1 MHVFSD
7 LWIQWSNCPFF
18 VAKKDLHWNCLAEKG
33 KSGYFCQDAKF
44 CSTPTFP
51 NVDPWSAWFNLI
63 HQWWSLWSTFKLVEP
78 AWCENPEVQSRKGTE
93 SSLQLKPAK
102 RQKGH
107 LSSCVIFNKNT
118 MKKMSLVVVFEAG
131 IPKLLAQIFPI
142 ALFNEGSKSGSNFL
156 SFHDCFI
163 HKQVT
168 PLVYIGLSI

>member
-1 MHVFSD
+1 MDRLRGLYGNNCQNAVSMSD
-7 LWIQWSNCPFF
+7 P
-18 VAKKDLHWNCLAEKG
+18 
-33 KSGYFCQDAKF
+33 
-44 CSTPTFP
+44 
-51 NVDPWSAWFNLI
+51 
-63 HQWWSLWSTFKLVEP
+63 
-78 AWCENPEVQSRKGTE
+78 
-93 SSLQLKPAK
+93 LQ
-102 RQKGH
+102 G
-107 LSSCVIFNKNT
+107 SDKNT